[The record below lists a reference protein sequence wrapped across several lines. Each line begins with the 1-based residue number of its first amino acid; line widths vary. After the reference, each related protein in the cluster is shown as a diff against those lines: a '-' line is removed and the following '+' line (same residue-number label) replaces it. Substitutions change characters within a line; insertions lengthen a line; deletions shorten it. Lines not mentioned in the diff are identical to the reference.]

1 MRTKILFKFQIISKF
16 PAVKS
21 CACLSQFPGT
31 KFEGSIVLIHGAA
44 WSAICETR
52 RKDFHFLIVIFSILV
67 KKCYHGIAGRS
78 FAVSLFS
85 MAPM

>member
-52 RKDFHFLIVIFSILV
+52 RKDFHFLILIFSILV
-67 KKCYHGIAGRS
+67 KKSYHGIAGRS

>member
-1 MRTKILFKFQIISKF
+1 MHTKISFKFQIISKF

-21 CACLSQFPGT
+21 CACLLQFPGT
-31 KFEGSIVLIHGAA
+31 NFESSVVLINGAA

-52 RKDFHFLIVIFSILV
+52 RKDFHFLILIFSILV
-67 KKCYHGIAGRS
+67 KKSYHGIAGRS